1 MVEPAP
7 ADPDRQLEE
16 LCRVLNHFGV
26 RYVVFGSHVARLNGV
41 AVETVDVDLVPDR
54 ERENLDRLAEALN
67 FVRARWRIEGRPQ
80 GMRIDG
86 GLEARHFIGDSTAVG
101 LVTNLGPVDVVLE
114 PKGYESGYD
123 ALAPEATTVWR
134 GDVEIRVGA
143 LADLV
148 HSKELLRRDKDV
160 EHLALLYEQRPEL
173 ARPPLNIDVEDGLD
187 PNPNP

>member
-16 LCRVLNHFGV
+16 LCRVLNHFAV
-26 RYVVFGSHVARLNGV
+26 RYVVFGSHAARLNGV
-41 AVETVDVDLVPDR
+41 TLETIDVDLVPDR
-54 ERENLDRLAEALN
+54 AEQNLKRLAEALN

-86 GLEARHFIGDSTAVG
+86 GLEAHHFSGDSIAVG

-114 PKGYESGYD
+114 PTGYESGYD

-148 HSKELLRRDKDV
+148 HSKELLRRDKDL

-173 ARPPLNIDVEDGLD
+173 AGP
-187 PNPNP
+187 